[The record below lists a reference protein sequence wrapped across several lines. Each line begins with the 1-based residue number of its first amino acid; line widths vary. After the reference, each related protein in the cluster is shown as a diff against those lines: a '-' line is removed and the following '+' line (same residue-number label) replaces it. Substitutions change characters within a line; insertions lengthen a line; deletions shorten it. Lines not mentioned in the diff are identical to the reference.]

1 MRKKKNRPEREQ
13 TKIERRVAS
22 LSTHDLTGW
31 ADQALFGIGRCM
43 SDWSRHGNPDSLEE
57 ATLGAE
63 ALKAVIDELNK
74 RHKGI
79 NV

>member
-1 MRKKKNRPEREQ
+1 
-13 TKIERRVAS
+13 
-22 LSTHDLTGW
+22 
-31 ADQALFGIGRCM
+31 M